1 MIKDN
6 LVIGLGEILWDVLPE
21 GKKLGGAPANFAYHA
36 SQFGLNAMAVSA
48 IGQDPLGDETLRAL
62 ESKGL
67 DYYIE
72 RIEYP
77 TGTVQVRL
85 DANGIPHYE
94 IKEGVAWDNIP
105 YTDSMKQLAQHCRAV
120 CFGSLA
126 QRNNISRRTIAKF
139 LDTMPEDR
147 EQLKIFDINLRQE
160 FYSEEVIDASLRR
173 CNVLKINEE
182 EIMQV
187 KTLFEWGETGFETVC
202 RKFLERYGLK
212 MVILTCGV
220 NGSYVFMPRFTSFQP
235 TPHVKVADTVGAGDS
250 FTGAFTAAIMNNL
263 PITEAHELAVKVSA
277 YVCTQQGAMPKIP
290 EALRKFAK

>member
-202 RKFLERYGLK
+202 RKLLERYGLK

>member
-187 KTLFEWGETGFETVC
+187 KTLFEWEETGFETVC
-202 RKFLERYGLK
+202 RKLLERYGLK